1 MRRRRAPD
9 AFDAALAEVE
19 RAKAA
24 LVAAVPSPRGAVRRP
39 VAEAVLEFEEALREA
54 DDRLD
59 AWHGA
64 PEAVAACRAGIREA
78 LRRAERLRLEA
89 PDLDYEGLVTVLGD
103 LIHPLE
109 VFADS
114 GKELP

>member
-1 MRRRRAPD
+1 VRGRRAPD

-24 LVAAVPSPRGAVRRP
+24 LVAAVPSPRGAIRRP
-39 VAEAVLEFEEALREA
+39 MAEAVLEFEEALRDA
-54 DDRLD
+54 RDRLG
-59 AWHGA
+59 AWHGS
-64 PEAVAACRAGIREA
+64 PEVVAACRTGIHEA

-89 PDLDYEGLVTVLGD
+89 PELDYESLVTVLGD

-109 VFADS
+109 VFADPAKS
-114 GKELP
+114 